1 MNRREE
7 RHTNALIFSLM
18 PRINSTALCLP
29 SKVDF
34 SEEAKQFPTFV
45 ETEGSFPF
53 DEKNGPSFCMSD
65 GTKFRESTANSPQQM
80 IRFIKMRRH

>member
-1 MNRREE
+1 MELQR
-7 RHTNALIFSLM
+7 NALIFSLM
-18 PRINSTALCLP
+18 PRINYMALCLP

-45 ETEGSFPF
+45 ETEVSFLF
-53 DEKNGPSFCMSD
+53 DETNSPSFCMSD

-80 IRFIKMRRH
+80 NRSIKMRRH